1 MDEQTILILIIIA
14 VPFLA
19 LVVYAITNR
28 PKIVTGPATVGSHS
42 VEHSKVGARWSRG
55 WNYLITFRL
64 SDGDTLELYTTEA
77 EYQTIKD
84 GQTGTLFWD
93 GNQLMDFVPDTPQ

>member
-1 MDEQTILILIIIA
+1 MSEQTIFYLIIFA
-14 VPFLA
+14 TPLLGL
-19 LVVYAITNR
+19 LVYGIVNR
-28 PKIVTGPATVGSHS
+28 PKIVSGPATVDSHKVEHAKYGTRWSHS
-42 VEHSKVGARWSRG
+42 
-55 WNYLITFRL
+55 WNYLITFRF

-93 GNQLMDFVPDTPQ
+93 GNQLMDFIPDDPQ

>member
-1 MDEQTILILIIIA
+1 MDEQTIFMLVIFG
-14 VPFLA
+14 VPVLA

-28 PKIVTGPATVGSHS
+28 PKIITGPATVESHK
-42 VEHSKVGARWSRG
+42 VEHSKVGVRWSHS
-55 WNYLITFRL
+55 WNYLIIFRL

-77 EYQTIKD
+77 EYQTIED

-93 GNQLMDFVPDTPQ
+93 GNQLMDFIPDTPK